1 MKKNIRFVPS
11 PVMKGFGR
19 IFSGIFALV
28 GISFVVIGVTE
39 VIPSG
44 AGLFGVV
51 WTLMACFFAGV
62 GIYGVVSKEGLYGMR
77 RGFGIE
83 ISDEGAGGDGGESAE
98 DRLKKL
104 QYLYDQRLITTEEYE
119 QKRKEILGQL

>member
-11 PVMKGFGR
+11 PVMKVFGR

-39 VIPSG
+39 VIRSG

-83 ISDEGAGGDGGESAE
+83 ISDDDGGESSE

-104 QYLYDQRLITTEEYE
+104 QYLYDQRLITPEEYE

>member
-11 PVMKGFGR
+11 PVMKVFGR

-83 ISDEGAGGDGGESAE
+83 ISDDDGGESSE

-104 QYLYDQRLITTEEYE
+104 QYLYDQRLITPEEYE
-119 QKRKEILGQL
+119 LKRKEMLGQL

>member
-11 PVMKGFGR
+11 PVMKVFGR

-51 WTLMACFFAGV
+51 WTLMACLFAGV
-62 GIYGVVSKEGLYGMR
+62 GSKEGLYGMR

-83 ISDEGAGGDGGESAE
+83 ISDDDGGESSE

>member
-1 MKKNIRFVPS
+1 MKKNIRFTPS
-11 PVMKGFGR
+11 PAMKVFGR
-19 IFSGIFALV
+19 VFSGVFALV
-28 GISFVVIGVTE
+28 GVSFVVIGVTE

-51 WTLMACFFAGV
+51 WTLMACFFAGIGV
-62 GIYGVVSKEGLYGMR
+62 YGVVSKEGLYGMR

-83 ISDEGAGGDGGESAE
+83 ISDEEDGEPAG

-104 QYLYDQRLITTEEYE
+104 QALYDQRLITPEEYE
-119 QKRKEILGQL
+119 EKRKEILKEL

>member
-83 ISDEGAGGDGGESAE
+83 ISDDDGGESSE

-104 QYLYDQRLITTEEYE
+104 QYLYDQRLITPEEYE

>member
-11 PVMKGFGR
+11 PVMKVFGR

-83 ISDEGAGGDGGESAE
+83 ISDDDGGESSE